1 MNQLEQL
8 YQTLENRKTAD
19 PASSYTARLM
29 QMGED
34 EILKKIGE
42 ESIEVILAA
51 KSQGDLRIIEETADL
66 TYHLLVL
73 LVSRGI
79 TLEKIQEELKKRQ
92 K

>member
-8 YQTLENRKTAD
+8 YLTLENRKAAN
-19 PASSYTARLM
+19 PASSYTARLFDA
-29 QMGED
+29 GED

-42 ESIEVILAA
+42 EAIEVILAA
-51 KSQGDLRIIEETADL
+51 KSQGELRIIEETADL

-73 LVSRGI
+73 LVSKGI
-79 TLEKIQEELKKRQ
+79 TLSQIQDELIKRQ

>member
-1 MNQLEQL
+1 MEQLKQL
-8 YQTLENRKTAD
+8 YQTLENRKIAD
-19 PASSYTARLM
+19 PVSSYTARLF

-42 ESIEVILAA
+42 EAIEVILAA
-51 KSQGDLRIIEETADL
+51 KSQGELRIIEETADL

-73 LVSRGI
+73 LVSKGI
-79 TLEKIQEELKKRQ
+79 TLDQIQEELKKRQ